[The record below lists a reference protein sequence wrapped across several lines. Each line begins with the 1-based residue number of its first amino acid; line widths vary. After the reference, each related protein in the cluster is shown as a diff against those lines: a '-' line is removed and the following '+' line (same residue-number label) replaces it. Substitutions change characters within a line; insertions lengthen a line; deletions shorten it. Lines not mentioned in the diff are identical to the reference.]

1 MEVARYYDGLT
12 YFGKLIHPIS
22 TFIRRKILNILTKDK
37 CCAVIPARGGS
48 KGIPGKNIKLLNG
61 KPLLQYTVDSLLEA
75 DCFDRIIVTSDSHEI
90 LSVASDLGVESH
102 LRVNAEESNDIMMPD
117 IPSITCLESIPIDVR
132 PEFAFML
139 QCTSPLVKSE
149 TYRAAHKALLKNP
162 DATVFAAHE
171 AHVFLWQE
179 SLLSNEKNT
188 WLPINHPF
196 NKRIGRQFVKHK
208 QVNELGAFYGFKTN
222 SFIKARHRF
231 FSRALPVLLEE
242 SEIIDIDTHEDW
254 ALAEFKLQKLWGD
267 NK

>member
-1 MEVARYYDGLT
+1 MG
-12 YFGKLIHPIS
+12 
-22 TFIRRKILNILTKDK
+22 TFTKKK

-48 KGIPGKNIKLLNG
+48 KGVPGKNIKLLNG

-75 DCFDRIIVTSDSHEI
+75 GCFDRIIVTSDSHEI
-90 LSVASDLGVESH
+90 LSVALDLGVESH
-102 LRVNAEESNDIMMPD
+102 LRVDAEESNDVIMPD
-117 IPSITCLESIPIDVR
+117 IPAITCLESIPIEVR

-139 QCTSPLVKSE
+139 QCTSPLVKTE
-149 TYRAAHKALLKNP
+149 TYRSAYEALLENP

-179 SLLSNEKNT
+179 SSSPDKKNT

-196 NKRIGRQFVKHK
+196 YERIGRQFVKHQ
-208 QVNELGAFYGFKTN
+208 QVNELGAFYGFRTS
-222 SFIKARHRF
+222 SFIEARHRF

-254 ALAEFKLQKLWGD
+254 ALAEFKLQKLWGE
-267 NK
+267 NT